1 MIHNLMRN
9 PLIGNENWK
18 QVEQSLSRQRAGWL
32 LVVDWV
38 FFHVYDYGG
47 NHHMLAQ
54 LLTLPC
60 NNPGIQISS
69 EWQLRWKGSKV
80 SSSLRLWTVFTAV
93 LERCGGQSLA
103 LCCST
108 WHLKWDFVLIRLFS
122 HHLKVQLN
130 RNGMKLHMA
139 ENKSLINYGSLVWCG
154 WQVLSK
160 WMWGGFKQ

>member
-1 MIHNLMRN
+1 MAFSGGL
-9 PLIGNENWK
+9 
-18 QVEQSLSRQRAGWL
+18 SL
-32 LVVDWV
+32 

-80 SSSLRLWTVFTAV
+80 SSSLRLWTIFTAV

-103 LCCST
+103 LWCST

-139 ENKSLINYGSLVWCG
+139 ENKSLINYGSLVWCRVTG
-154 WQVLSK
+154 TVK
-160 WMWGGFKQ
+160 MNVRRI

>member
-1 MIHNLMRN
+1 MAFSGGL
-9 PLIGNENWK
+9 
-18 QVEQSLSRQRAGWL
+18 SL
-32 LVVDWV
+32 

-103 LCCST
+103 LWCST